1 MGYRRVKMA
10 REELA
15 TMTDQELLAYER
27 EHHDDPDMILAKA
40 TETQRLALQFWASG
54 PPTRRRTG
62 EAQEE
67 ARRRLHD
74 KLFPSDSAVFESKR
88 VDETGKAP
96 RRRLVHLTP

>member
-1 MGYRRVKMA
+1 MA

-27 EHHDDPDMILAKA
+27 EHHDDPDMTLAKA

-62 EAQEE
+62 
-67 ARRRLHD
+67 R
-74 KLFPSDSAVFESKR
+74 
-88 VDETGKAP
+88 P
-96 RRRLVHLTP
+96 RRRRGVAFM

>member
-1 MGYRRVKMA
+1 MNA
-10 REELA
+10 NI
-15 TMTDQELLAYER
+15 TTTPMT
-27 EHHDDPDMILAKA
+27 LAKA

-54 PPTRRRTG
+54 AANKKAGR

-67 ARRRLHD
+67 ARRRLHQT
-74 KLFPSDSAVFESKR
+74 LFPSDSAAVLESKR